1 MHRSNPIRPTTRAW
15 TLSLVL
21 GLTFSLRSFGATT
34 STPEAFPL
42 PPLVLQG
49 REATAHTQGLEKV
62 GTDLYITARR
72 EDISPKRAFLFRTR
86 VQAPSW
92 EAWDISPIEPDGTV
106 SKMDHPGGFQSD
118 GTHLWIPLA
127 ESRRNGNS
135 VIRAFALKDLTSGTP
150 PRPVVEFKVA
160 DHIGAIAVCPSQDRV
175 IGASWDT
182 EKVYIWDLKGS
193 LIRTLD
199 DAQLRPLGLGSSP
212 APSNRSGIAV
222 QDWKFDG
229 QTLIASGLRKDPTS
243 GTTASLSHMLVV
255 EGFLRTQPRSRVVRL
270 PTMERLELAHEAMAI
285 DATHI
290 LFIPE
295 DLGRTNRLFRLPKSG
310 WITSTPNP

>member
-1 MHRSNPIRPTTRAW
+1 MHRSNPIRLTICA
-15 TLSLVL
+15 LALHLVL
-21 GLTFSLRSFGATT
+21 GLTLSLRSFGATT

-42 PPLVLQG
+42 PPLLIQG

-62 GTDLYITARR
+62 GADLYITARR

-92 EAWDISPIEPDGTV
+92 EAWDISPIDPDGTV

-118 GTHLWIPLA
+118 GTNLWIPLA

-182 EKVYIWDLKGS
+182 ERIYIWDLKGRS
-193 LIRTLD
+193 IQTLD

-212 APSNRSGIAV
+212 APSDRSGIAV

-243 GTTASLSHMLVV
+243 GTTASLSHMLVA
-255 EGFLRTQPRSRVVRL
+255 ENFPRTQPRSRVVRL
-270 PTMERLELAHEAMAI
+270 PTMERLELAHEGMAI

-290 LFIPE
+290 WFIPE
-295 DLGRTNRLFRLPKSG
+295 DLGRTNRLFRLPRSG
-310 WITSTPNP
+310 SITPTPNP